1 MADMI
6 FLAKGTAKMGMCTR
20 DGDGNIV
27 TQTPATFTVEDT
39 GSCIA
44 VGTIDTETHEIK
56 EPVSAIY
63 GDYDAVGYLEHVLS
77 MLNPSRTINIPDIKK
92 FITRAANDGID
103 ICDYCDHFG
112 CGCSVCAVTRWKE
125 EFEENGS

>member
-44 VGTIDTETHEIK
+44 VGTIDTETHQIK

-63 GDYDAVGYLEHVLS
+63 GDWDAAGYLGAILQ
-77 MLNPSRTINIPDIKK
+77 MINPSRTLNIPDFKSLIIEA
-92 FITRAANDGID
+92 FNNGFD
-103 ICDYCDHFG
+103 ICEHCDPAYF
-112 CGCSVCAVTRWKE
+112 CRECVVAQWKAE
-125 EFEENGS
+125 AKKNGS